1 MLERHPQCQ
10 VQALGLN
17 IDRTKNNNQIQPL
30 DPLIR

>member
-1 MLERHPQCQ
+1 MLERHPQRQ
-10 VQALGLN
+10 VQALRLN